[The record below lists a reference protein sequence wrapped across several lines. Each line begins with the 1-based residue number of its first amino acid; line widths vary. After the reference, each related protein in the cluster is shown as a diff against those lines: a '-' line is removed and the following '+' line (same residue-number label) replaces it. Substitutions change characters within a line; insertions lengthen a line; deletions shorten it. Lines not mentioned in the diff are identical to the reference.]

1 MPVTT
6 RKPGKQGRK
15 HAPSQKQRE
24 VKESRN
30 PSVPKRI
37 LTSQPAIKKPR
48 VEEPISISSATP
60 PSPPMQS
67 VELEDIPN
75 EEFTINMSVIL
86 GTTSIHRGAWIA
98 KLGVWEFRKSLK
110 EAVEKVSKEATKTK
124 IGFEWD
130 KGEATI
136 SAKGIAKDRWLHP
149 EVEDEEGWTKVE
161 SMVSRWMGSAKV
173 SDINVN
179 LSLVYKRTHLGS
191 EGLEIEEQNTAGKKV
206 HHLTRF

>member
-1 MPVTT
+1 
-6 RKPGKQGRK
+6 
-15 HAPSQKQRE
+15 
-24 VKESRN
+24 
-30 PSVPKRI
+30 
-37 LTSQPAIKKPR
+37 
-48 VEEPISISSATP
+48 
-60 PSPPMQS
+60 MQS

-86 GTTSIHRGAWIA
+86 GTTTIHRGAWIA
-98 KLGVWEFRKSLK
+98 KLGVWEFWKSFE

-161 SMVSRWMGSAKV
+161 SMVSR
-173 SDINVN
+173 
-179 LSLVYKRTHLGS
+179 YR
-191 EGLEIEEQNTAGKKV
+191 
-206 HHLTRF
+206 

>member
-1 MPVTT
+1 MPATT
-6 RKPGKQGRK
+6 RKTRKQGQKR
-15 HAPSQKQRE
+15 AAGQKQRE

-37 LTSQPAIKKPR
+37 LTSQPATKKPR
-48 VEEPISISSATP
+48 VEEPILISSATP
-60 PSPPMQS
+60 LSPPMQPI
-67 VELEDIPN
+67 EPQDIPD

-86 GTTSIHRGAWIA
+86 GTATIHRGAWIA
-98 KLGVWEFRKSLK
+98 KLGVWEFRKSFK
-110 EAVEKVSKEATKTK
+110 EAVEKVSKEAAKAK

-161 SMVSRWMGSAKV
+161 SMVSRWMGSPKV

-179 LSLVYKRTHLGS
+179 LSLVYKRTQLS
-191 EGLEIEEQNTAGKKV
+191 SDTLEIEDTTGKKV
-206 HHLTRF
+206 HHLTRI